1 MMNNQQM
8 RYVMHLIPLLLTAVI
23 VCLMIVSCNLSTQ
36 HVPVQ
41 LKQQQMVLPAQLNV
55 PCEIPVKRRNNTAD
69 ALAEVLKELY
79 DQYGQCSGRFIELL
93 KYINEVNSGQR

>member
-1 MMNNQQM
+1 
-8 RYVMHLIPLLLTAVI
+8 
-23 VCLMIVSCNLSTQ
+23 
-36 HVPVQ
+36 
-41 LKQQQMVLPAQLNV
+41 MVLPAQLNV
-55 PCEIPVKRRNNTAD
+55 PCEIPTQRRNNTAD

>member
-1 MMNNQQM
+1 
-8 RYVMHLIPLLLTAVI
+8 
-23 VCLMIVSCNLSTQ
+23 
-36 HVPVQ
+36 
-41 LKQQQMVLPAQLNV
+41 MVLPAQLNV

-93 KYINEVNSGQR
+93 KYINEVNSG

>member
-1 MMNNQQM
+1 
-8 RYVMHLIPLLLTAVI
+8 
-23 VCLMIVSCNLSTQ
+23 
-36 HVPVQ
+36 
-41 LKQQQMVLPAQLNV
+41 MVLPAQLNV
-55 PCEIPVKRRNNTAD
+55 PCEIPAQRRNNTAD